1 MQDGAADDNV
11 ECGGGHDT
19 VYFDQEFELV
29 SPDECEEQNPVPN
42 TLHERRD
49 GVGGT
54 ASGPLR
60 GE

>member
-1 MQDGAADDNV
+1 VQDGAADDKV

-42 TLHERRD
+42 TLHERRAA
-49 GVGGT
+49 T
-54 ASGPLR
+54 EWEGPPLAP
-60 GE
+60 